1 MSLAD
6 RFDHRPG
13 AGFGRPLRARR
24 PFRLSLGL
32 VVVLALALGAVSFAT
47 WQEPAGAVAADR

>member
-6 RFDHRPG
+6 RLDHTD
-13 AGFGRPLRARR
+13 AGFRRPSQARR

-32 VVVLALALGAVSFAT
+32 VVVLALALGAVSVAI
-47 WQEPAGAVAADR
+47 WPAAAALASGG